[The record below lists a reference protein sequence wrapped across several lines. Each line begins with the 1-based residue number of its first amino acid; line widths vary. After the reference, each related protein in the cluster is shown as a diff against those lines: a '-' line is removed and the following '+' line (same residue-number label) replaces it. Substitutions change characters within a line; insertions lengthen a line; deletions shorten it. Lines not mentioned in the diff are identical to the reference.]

1 MNIPDYQSYFLKKS
15 FITIISI
22 TVKKVTYF
30 SIILIAGLLSNLHVP
45 AQITYT
51 KDSILMGASYAN
63 EVYYS
68 MANGEV
74 SEAPRD
80 SWDIAFRPSTFSAS
94 MITND
99 GTGVVLYTYP
109 NADTSGWSTLD
120 TAGLSNWPPMY
131 NDPDDWEN
139 GAFNRNATDHPDY
152 GWGVYNMVTHNLK
165 GDSLFVIKLRNES
178 FRKLWIVR
186 KLSAQNTVIFRYAY
200 LDGSNEQEI
209 TLDCN
214 LYATKAFVGY
224 NLAMGTVVDFQPAAD
239 SWDILFTKYMSI
251 QDNGEPY
258 IVTGVLSNPA
268 TSVVRY
274 QPVDTSYLAWS
285 VEAFDPGRSV
295 IGWDWK
301 VFDMGSFTYT
311 CLDDLV
317 YFVQPASGD
326 VYKLVFTAFGGSS
339 NGKVVFRK
347 GLVSLASVGEEQ
359 QDENA
364 VAVYPNPSTGQFQLD
379 FSRFQGMVEGVE
391 IRDLSGRL
399 VYLTGAAGASRF
411 FIDAELPES
420 GIYIISILTSTGK
433 INKKLIIR

>member
-1 MNIPDYQSYFLKKS
+1 
-15 FITIISI
+15 
-22 TVKKVTYF
+22 
-30 SIILIAGLLSNLHVP
+30 
-45 AQITYT
+45 
-51 KDSILMGASYAN
+51 
-63 EVYYS
+63 
-68 MANGEV
+68 
-74 SEAPRD
+74 
-80 SWDIAFRPSTFSAS
+80 
-94 MITND
+94 
-99 GTGVVLYTYP
+99 
-109 NADTSGWSTLD
+109 
-120 TAGLSNWPPMY
+120 MY
-131 NDPDDWEN
+131 NDQDDWEN
-139 GAFNRNATDHPDY
+139 GAFNRNAAGHPDY
-152 GWGVYNMVTHNLK
+152 GWGIYNMVTHNLK

-214 LYATKAFVGY
+214 QYATKAFVGY
-224 NLAMGTVVDFQPAAD
+224 NLAMGAVVDFQPAAD
-239 SWDILFTKYMSI
+239 SWDLLFTKYMSI

-258 IVTGVLSNPA
+258 IVTGVLSNPG

-295 IGWDWK
+295 IGWNWK

-317 YFVQPASGD
+317 FFVRPASED

-347 GLVSLASVGEEQ
+347 GMVSLASIEETQ
-359 QDENA
+359 QDAGA
-364 VAVYPNPSTGQFQLD
+364 VAVYPNPASGQFLLD
-379 FSRFQGMVEGVE
+379 FSKFSGSVEKVE

-399 VYLTGAAGASRF
+399 VYHNGTPGTGQVV
-411 FIDAELPES
+411 IDGEIRQS
-420 GIYIISILTSTGK
+420 GIYLIRILTSTGT